1 MVTNRK
7 QLCWV
12 FLLAGVLLAGCGK
25 GVTTGT
31 GGTGPKPTGS
41 TPGGSTFTPKG
52 MDAAKLCDEYKD
64 EAKADA
70 AHKGKEIEVHGM
82 VHSVRP
88 NVLTLKGAGGGN
100 VHCAFAH
107 DQEAEIAKKKL
118 GDMINVKGKVDGK
131 QGKPDAFNVNLSG
144 CKLH

>member
-1 MVTNRK
+1 MTRHQK
-7 QLCWV
+7 LASAL
-12 FLLAGVLLAGCGK
+12 LLAGLLAVGCGK
-25 GVTTGT
+25 GSTGT
-31 GGTGPKPTGS
+31 GTGPKPTGS
-41 TPGGSTFTPKG
+41 TSTGGSTFSPKG
-52 MDAAKLCDEYKD
+52 MDAAKICEEYKD

-107 DQEAEIAKKKL
+107 DQEAEVAKKKL

-131 QGKPDAFNVNLSG
+131 QGTADAYNVNLSS
-144 CKLH
+144 CKLLP